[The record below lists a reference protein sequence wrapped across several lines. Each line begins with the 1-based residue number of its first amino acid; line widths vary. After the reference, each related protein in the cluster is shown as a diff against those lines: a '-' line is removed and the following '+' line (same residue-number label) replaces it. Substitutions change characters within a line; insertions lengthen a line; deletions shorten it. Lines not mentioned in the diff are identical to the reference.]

1 MSGLWRPLCLI
12 GLAAALVLSTIG
24 CTDYTYFNVNVRVDD
39 SIVDTS
45 ASAQIPALEQ
55 IEDCFVYV
63 LDKSGSSIEGPGKEL
78 VTTESSKQGTRKCNH
93 GNTSRELGVLDYST
107 TRGSG
112 ALTFLVSMTKLDQ
125 QTNIVQPTF
134 LDGSAKGE
142 GPVIK
147 GAIYVDLVVTA
158 CKDKN
163 DPHPVT
169 TDASNNWP
177 TCNPVGS
184 LRLQ

>member
-1 MSGLWRPLCLI
+1 MTGLWRPVCLI

-24 CTDYTYFNVNVRVDD
+24 CTDYTYFNINVRVDD

-63 LDKSGSSIEGPGKEL
+63 LDKSGRSIEGAGKEL
-78 VTTESSKQGTRKCNH
+78 VTTESSKQGTRACNLQ
-93 GNTSRELGVLDYST
+93 NTKRDVGVLDYST

-158 CKDKN
+158 CKDP
-163 DPHPVT
+163 DPNAPNPVT
-169 TDASNNWP
+169 TANR
-177 TCNPVGS
+177 TCNRSAP
-184 LRLQ
+184 

>member
-1 MSGLWRPLCLI
+1 MTGLWRPVCLI
-12 GLAAALVLSTIG
+12 GLAAALVLSSSG
-24 CTDYTYFNVNVRVDD
+24 CTDYTYFNINVRVDD
-39 SIVDTS
+39 SVVDTS

-63 LDKSGSSIEGPGKEL
+63 LDKSGRSIEGAGKEL

-112 ALTFLVSMTKLDQ
+112 ALSFLVSMTKLDT
-125 QTNIVQPTF
+125 QTSTTPTF
-134 LDGSAKGE
+134 LDGLVKAE
-142 GPVIK
+142 GTVIK

-158 CKDKN
+158 CKDP
-163 DPHPVT
+163 DPNAPNPVT
-169 TDASNNWP
+169 TANR

-184 LRLQ
+184 SL

>member
-1 MSGLWRPLCLI
+1 MTGLWRPVCLI
-12 GLAAALVLSTIG
+12 GLAAALVLSSSG

-39 SIVDTS
+39 SVVDTS

-63 LDKSGSSIEGPGKEL
+63 LDKSGRSIEGAGKEL

-112 ALTFLVSMTKLDQ
+112 TLSFLVSMTKLDT
-125 QTNIVQPTF
+125 QTNTTPTF
-134 LDGSAKGE
+134 LDGLVKAE
-142 GPVIK
+142 GTVIK

-158 CKDKN
+158 CKDPK

-169 TDASNNWP
+169 TANR

-184 LRLQ
+184 SL